1 MAVAKRL
8 SALVESRAKA
18 RQGGDDGDFA
28 RREPVGLYVQL
39 TSEQRKRV
47 LAFDQPVGSGLISL
61 PKARMSGGTSQATR
75 GLKAQFPTELIA
87 SAHSS

>member
-28 RREPVGLYVQL
+28 RCEPAGLYVQL

-61 PKARMSGGTSQATR
+61 PKARISRAARLRRQEA
-75 GLKAQFPTELIA
+75 LKRNSPQN
-87 SAHSS
+87 

>member
-47 LAFDQPVGSGLISL
+47 LAFDQLVGSGLISL
-61 PKARMSGGTSQATR
+61 PKARISRAARLRRQEA
-75 GLKAQFPTELIA
+75 LKRNSPQN
-87 SAHSS
+87 

>member
-1 MAVAKRL
+1 MPVAKRL

-47 LAFDQPVGSGLISL
+47 LASDQPVGSGLISL
-61 PKARMSGGTSQATR
+61 PKARISRAARLRRQEA
-75 GLKAQFPTELIA
+75 LKRNFPQN
-87 SAHSS
+87 